1 MYLVFMKRSVT
12 TVNGLQF
19 QSLIFSILGEILI
32 SKQMNT
38 SRIRLNRK
46 KELVF

>member
-1 MYLVFMKRSVT
+1 MYLVIMERNVT

-19 QSLIFSILGEILI
+19 QSLIFSIMGEILI
-32 SKQMNT
+32 SKQINT

-46 KELVF
+46 KSLLF